1 MPINR
6 IPVYLSLYEI
16 VVVPSVP
23 SNLNGA
29 SLKYSVETGDP
40 QSNPMS
46 RQSFAVKVSGAVI
59 GTRPPATAL
68 PLTLIFTSSGDA
80 GFVSASRDWTS
91 ITTSPAPMGS
101 ADLNTVRLISNRLY
115 S

>member
-1 MPINR
+1 
-6 IPVYLSLYEI
+6 
-16 VVVPSVP
+16 
-23 SNLNGA
+23 
-29 SLKYSVETGDP
+29 
-40 QSNPMS
+40 
-46 RQSFAVKVSGAVI
+46 
-59 GTRPPATAL
+59 L

-80 GFVSASRDWTS
+80 GFASASRDWTS